1 MCQFNLLIIDKESK
15 NDELKKL
22 LLTNGFGFRELN
34 NKSLKNQI
42 GENIKIIVTTKG
54 DCDCGSVIGVNRQEA
69 VSKIDIEKEQKKLR
83 KKKWSESKI
92 ERYLA
97 DKLKKQSN
105 RVEAKES
112 DNESEEN
119 NWIRISNSLKN
130 QTDPFGILFHQFSGA
145 IEEEII
151 DIEES
156 NQIPLSLLAEGELR
170 NFRENQ
176 LYWIT

>member
-1 MCQFNLLIIDKESK
+1 M
-15 NDELKKL
+15 
-22 LLTNGFGFRELN
+22 
-34 NKSLKNQI
+34 
-42 GENIKIIVTTKG
+42 
-54 DCDCGSVIGVNRQEA
+54 EA
-69 VSKIDIEKEQKKLR
+69 E
-83 KKKWSESKI
+83 
-92 ERYLA
+92 
-97 DKLKKQSN
+97 
-105 RVEAKES
+105 ES

-130 QTDPFGILFHQFSGA
+130 QTDRFGILFHQFSGA

-156 NQIPLSLLAEGELR
+156 NKIPLSLLAEGELR